1 MCSVVQ
7 KTFKKGN
14 QLGTIYRSCE
24 AKIGCCH
31 SMSYSI
37 NTLTDNCYKGT
48 TCLINK
54 LDIRDE
60 KQLDSVEAQITVAKI
75 SILQHTP
82 IVGNF
87 DFEHYKAIHKFIFE
101 DLYDWA
107 GNPRV
112 VDISKKGTSFVKA
125 ENIAEIAKACFGR
138 LKNQNYFKNLG
149 LDDFVEKITDFYC
162 VTNNLH
168 PFREGNGRTQRVFLS
183 QLALNA
189 GYEMNFSNID
199 ADELILATI
208 QASNGIDTYL
218 KDVLREIINPIEP
231 DFNISIQL

>member
-1 MCSVVQ
+1 
-7 KTFKKGN
+7 
-14 QLGTIYRSCE
+14 
-24 AKIGCCH
+24 
-31 SMSYSI
+31 MSYSI
-37 NTLTDNCYKGT
+37 DAITDNCYKGT

-60 KQLDSVEAQITVAKI
+60 KQLDIVESQITVAKI
-75 SILQHTP
+75 SILQHNP
-82 IVGNF
+82 IEGNF

-107 GNPRV
+107 GIPRT
-112 VDISKKGTSFVKA
+112 VDISKKGTFFVAAK
-125 ENIAEIAKACFGR
+125 NIDEIATACFER
-138 LKNQNYFKNLG
+138 LKNQNYFKNLE

-189 GYEMNFSNID
+189 GYEMDFANMD
-199 ADELILATI
+199 TDELMVATI
-208 QASNGIDTYL
+208 QAANGVDTYL
-218 KDVLREIINPIEP
+218 KNVLREIIKPIEP
-231 DFNISIQL
+231 DFDISMQ

>member
-1 MCSVVQ
+1 
-7 KTFKKGN
+7 
-14 QLGTIYRSCE
+14 
-24 AKIGCCH
+24 
-31 SMSYSI
+31 MSYSI
-37 NTLTDNCYKGT
+37 DAITDNCYKGT

-60 KQLDSVEAQITVAKI
+60 KQLDIVESQITVAKI
-75 SILQHTP
+75 SILQNTP
-82 IVGNF
+82 IEGNF

-107 GNPRV
+107 GIPRT
-112 VDISKKGTSFVKA
+112 VDISKKGTFFVA
-125 ENIAEIAKACFGR
+125 ANNINEIATACFER
-138 LKNQNYFKNLG
+138 LKNQNYFKNLE

-189 GYEMNFSNID
+189 GYEMDFSNMD
-199 ADELILATI
+199 TDELMVATI
-208 QASNGIDTYL
+208 QAANGVDTYL
-218 KDVLREIINPIEP
+218 KNVLREIIKPVEP
-231 DFNISIQL
+231 DFDISMQL

>member
-1 MCSVVQ
+1 
-7 KTFKKGN
+7 
-14 QLGTIYRSCE
+14 
-24 AKIGCCH
+24 
-31 SMSYSI
+31 MSYSI
-37 NTLTDNCYKGT
+37 NALTNNCYEGT

-60 KQLDSVEAQITVAKI
+60 NQLDVVESQITVAKI
-75 SILQHTP
+75 SMLQQNP
-82 IVGNF
+82 IDGNF

-107 GNPRV
+107 GIPRV

-125 ENIAEIAKACFGR
+125 ENIDEIATACFEC
-138 LKNQNYFKNLG
+138 LKNQNYFKNLNI
-149 LDDFVEKITDFYC
+149 DEFIEKVTDFYC

-189 GYEMNFSNID
+189 GYEIDFANID
-199 ADELILATI
+199 TDELMVATI
-208 QASNGIDTYL
+208 QAANGVDTNL
-218 KDVLREIINPIEP
+218 KEALKEIISPI
-231 DFNISIQL
+231 ISNT

>member
-1 MCSVVQ
+1 
-7 KTFKKGN
+7 
-14 QLGTIYRSCE
+14 
-24 AKIGCCH
+24 
-31 SMSYSI
+31 MSYSI
-37 NTLTDNCYKGT
+37 DAITDNCYKGT

-60 KQLDSVEAQITVAKI
+60 KQLDIVESQITVAKI
-75 SILQHTP
+75 SILQHNP
-82 IVGNF
+82 IEGNF

-107 GNPRV
+107 GIPRT
-112 VDISKKGTSFVKA
+112 VDISKKGTFFVAAK
-125 ENIAEIAKACFGR
+125 NIDEIATACFER
-138 LKNQNYFKNLG
+138 LKNQNNFKNLE

-189 GYEMNFSNID
+189 GYEMDFSNTD
-199 ADELILATI
+199 TDELMVATI
-208 QASNGIDTYL
+208 QAANGVDTYL
-218 KDVLREIINPIEP
+218 KNVLREIIKPVEP
-231 DFNISIQL
+231 DFDISMQL